1 MAGTEASKTE
11 KVFAGGW
18 YSVGGWTLTLVS
30 MGDNSGWEGPVVSG
44 IQNMKAELQMPDGIY
59 TIAGAKTNK
68 LQRGLNI
75 VISNGKARKVLV
87 K

>member
-1 MAGTEASKTE
+1 
-11 KVFAGGW
+11 
-18 YSVGGWTLTLVS
+18 
-30 MGDNSGWEGPVVSG
+30 
-44 IQNMKAELQMPDGIY
+44 MPDGIY